1 METIVIITVAT
12 LFADTMSVIGFSKSS
27 IHGLKSAFKIVPI
40 LFIIMAFLFTLSQS
54 LKGNLNLTNE
64 VYDKLP
70 ILLIISVLGFFS
82 YFIMDTKSK
91 YDEEVRAE
99 KQRKDSNQK
108 EQCRKGKKL

>member
-1 METIVIITVAT
+1 MKTIVIITVAT

-54 LKGNLNLTNE
+54 LNGNLMNE

-99 KQRKDSNQK
+99 KQRKELSQMKNNQNK
-108 EQCRKGKKL
+108 Y

>member
-1 METIVIITVAT
+1 MKTIVIITVAT

-27 IHGLKSAFKIVPI
+27 IHGLQSAFKIVPI

-54 LKGNLNLTNE
+54 LNGNLMNE

-99 KQRKDSNQK
+99 KQQKENNQK
-108 EQCRKGKKL
+108 NQC

>member
-1 METIVIITVAT
+1 MKTIVIITVAT

-27 IHGLKSAFKIVPI
+27 IHGLKYAFKIVPI

-54 LKGNLNLTNE
+54 LNGNLMNE

-99 KQRKDSNQK
+99 KQRKENNQK
-108 EQCRKGKKL
+108 NQC

>member
-1 METIVIITVAT
+1 MKTIVIITVAT

-54 LKGNLNLTNE
+54 LNGNLMNE

-82 YFIMDTKSK
+82 YFNMDTKSK

-99 KQRKDSNQK
+99 KQQKENNQK
-108 EQCRKGKKL
+108 NQC